1 MTSNYYEME
10 NEGSKSAELTAVP
23 SLTNY
28 AYPTMGGETTAID
41 VVDED
46 DASPSPANDQ
56 QQGESLEKLPE
67 QHDTASV
74 IQEMYLNV
82 GDFAFKNNSIG
93 VKNNYCI

>member
-56 QQGESLEKLPE
+56 RSSRANRWRSCRSSMTQLP
-67 QHDTASV
+67 S
-74 IQEMYLNV
+74 Y
-82 GDFAFKNNSIG
+82 KR
-93 VKNNYCI
+93 CI